1 MNLYIESQELDDEIQ
16 SKIKE
21 VTKHFPNVRL
31 EEYIVVGLLN
41 NVIILRFTNIDLE
54 QLTLSDLSIREVAI
68 RNIVKPNFIA
78 NFLGRDYEHFG
89 LNIKKLTTTLHNCF
103 NSLDVEPII
112 FEPIYQ
118 DRIRDDI
125 EKLKGEIG
133 NDVDVWEIQINDAN
147 IDVLYFDDIDNE
159 NRSLN
164 HISFIPI
171 KYDDSFNGIIKAM
184 YKAVRDDLSLCEVLL
199 AYQK

>member
-1 MNLYIESQELDDEIQ
+1 MNLYIESQELNDEIY

-21 VTKHFPNVRL
+21 INKHFPNVRF
-31 EEYIVVGLLN
+31 EEHIVVGPLN
-41 NVIILRFTNIDLE
+41 NVVILRFTNIDLE
-54 QLTLSDLSIREVAI
+54 QLTLSDLTMREVAI
-68 RNIVKPNFIA
+68 RNIVKPNYIA

-103 NSLDVEPII
+103 NSLDVESII
-112 FEPIYQ
+112 FNPTYQ
-118 DRIRDDI
+118 DRISEDI

-133 NDVDVWEIQINDAN
+133 EDVDIWEIQISDAN

-164 HISFIPI
+164 HMSFIPI
-171 KYDDSFNGIIKAM
+171 KYDDSFDGIIKAM
-184 YKAVRDDLSLCEVLL
+184 YKAIRDEVSLCEVLL